1 MLRKSKNISKQEV
14 QPMAKI
20 TVGWMYPNLLN
31 LHGER
36 GSVQALAEIGKEMGI
51 EIEILR
57 IEDFDDP
64 IPYEKLDMM
73 IFLPGEIAVFHYLIP
88 ALQGTDLK
96 NFLEQ
101 GGYLLALGTTGL
113 MFGKTILRED
123 NSILN
128 GLGYLDM
135 TAKERKYVWG
145 DDLHVRINDSQ
156 LELAGSQIQM
166 ADVDAKNPFAAT
178 IYGMGNNNTG
188 AEGARWKNL
197 IYTNCLGPLFVKNP
211 WFAETILKD
220 ILQCKGIEIKTNIDH
235 TLATDSFNATVDF
248 IRTKPKK

>member
-1 MLRKSKNISKQEV
+1 
-14 QPMAKI
+14 MAKI

-36 GSVQALAEIGKEMGI
+36 GSVQALEAIGKQMGI
-51 EIEILR
+51 EVEILR

-64 IPYEKLDMM
+64 IPFEKLDLL
-73 IFLPGEIAVFHYLIP
+73 IFLPGEIASFSHIIP
-88 ALQGTDLK
+88 ALNALK
-96 NFLEQ
+96 LQEYLEN
-101 GGYLLALGTTGL
+101 GGYLVAIGTSGL
-113 MFGKTILRED
+113 IFGQSLLRED
-123 NSILN
+123 GTEIKC
-128 GLGYLDM
+128 LGYLDM

-145 DDLHVRINDSQ
+145 DDLHVRICDTG

-166 ADVDAKNPFAAT
+166 ADVDAKNPLAIT

-211 WFAETILKD
+211 WFAETILKN
-220 ILQCKGIEIKTNIDH
+220 ILKQKGLEVQAEPDH
-235 TLATDSFNATVDF
+235 RIAKASFKATLDF
-248 IRTKPKK
+248 IEAKPKK